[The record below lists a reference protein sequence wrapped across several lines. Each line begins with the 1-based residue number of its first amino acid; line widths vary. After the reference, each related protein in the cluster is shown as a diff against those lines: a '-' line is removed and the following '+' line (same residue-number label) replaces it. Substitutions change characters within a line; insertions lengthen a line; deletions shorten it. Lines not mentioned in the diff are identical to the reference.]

1 MNNKFIVAVLAAVCV
16 ALLVGLIVI
25 KNSGDT
31 QHDKDVSSIVDFS
44 NQVVSA
50 DQHIDSLNQVNLSLT
65 NDLMLSQQ
73 QAEQLSNSLAMAAA
87 AMATTKASLA
97 SLQDQVVTLTN
108 QVATLNSQVAD
119 LQAQNT
125 ELDQRAGELTNT
137 IARLN
142 AQIADTESKLAVAT
156 TNNAFLQSELE
167 KQLAEKAELE
177 RKFNDLDTVR
187 AQLRKLKDELYIAR
201 RMELNRYQNGNKKLG
216 ALLIQRTPLTTPT
229 NKYLPN
235 YDLDV
240 EVGSDGSVKVIPPLG
255 VTNAAAH

>member
-1 MNNKFIVAVLAAVCV
+1 MNTKIIVAVLAVLSV
-16 ALLVGLIVI
+16 ALLIGLIVV

-31 QHDKDVSSIVDFS
+31 QHEKDASSIVDFS

-50 DQHIDSLNQVNLSLT
+50 DQHIDSLDQVNLSLT
-65 NDLMLSQQ
+65 NDLILSQQ
-73 QAEQLSNSLAMAAA
+73 QAEQLSNSLATAAA
-87 AMATTKASLA
+87 TLASTKASLA
-97 SLQDQVVTLTN
+97 SVQDQLGTLTN
-108 QVATLNSQVAD
+108 QVATLSSQVAD

-125 ELDQRAGELTNT
+125 ELDQRAVELTNT
-137 IARLN
+137 IARLSD
-142 AQIADTESKLAVAT
+142 QIADTENKLAVAT

-187 AQLRKLKDELYIAR
+187 AQLRKLKDELYVAR

-216 ALLIQRTPLTTPT
+216 TLLIQRTPLASPA
-229 NKYLPN
+229 KGSQPN

-255 VTNAAAH
+255 ATNAPAN